1 MRLRSRL
8 QQSDRARNVPGWLTG
23 VRAAHLR
30 LKPKQAGAGERH
42 GPVPAHP
49 VICPVVAVQP
59 QALLVQCGGPVE
71 VTRAPGRRPVDWVDL
86 RVGGRA
92 EGVAGVG
99 QRSPRP
105 GRRARG
111 GRGKRGIGH
120 AGRSVPACS
129 AAM

>member
-1 MRLRSRL
+1 MRTWGARS
-8 QQSDRARNVPGWLTG
+8 ARF
-23 VRAAHLR
+23 
-30 LKPKQAGAGERH
+30 AGRGD
-42 GPVPAHP
+42 
-49 VICPVVAVQP
+49 PVVSD
-59 QALLVQCGGPVE
+59 
-71 VTRAPGRRPVDWVDL
+71 PVDWVDL

-99 QRSPRP
+99 QRSPCP